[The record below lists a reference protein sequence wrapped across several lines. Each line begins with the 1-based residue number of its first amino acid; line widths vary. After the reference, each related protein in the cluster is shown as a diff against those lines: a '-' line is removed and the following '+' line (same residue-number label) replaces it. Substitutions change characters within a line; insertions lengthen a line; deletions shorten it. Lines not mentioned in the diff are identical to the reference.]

1 MDILTFSLLGFF
13 GISLLGS
20 LFHFVYD
27 WTGQNNFIGLFV
39 AVNESTWEHL
49 KLAIFPA
56 LIWAL
61 VGMQYNYNNYAFG
74 VFVALAT
81 MIVLIPVIFY
91 TYSYFTKK
99 SVLALDI
106 GLFFVSVGV
115 AMYLSYKIFNLQPL
129 SNTYNIIG
137 IAGISLVVASLL
149 LFTHFPPKN
158 FLFKDPITN
167 EFGFPKNK

>member
-1 MDILTFSLLGFF
+1 MDILMFALLGFF

-27 WTGQNNFIGLFV
+27 WTGQSNFIGLFV

-61 VGMQYNYNNYAFG
+61 IGMQYNYNNYAFG

-81 MIVLIPVIFY
+81 MIVLIPTIFY
-91 TYSYFTKK
+91 TYSFLTKK
-99 SVLALDI
+99 SVLFLDI

-115 AMYLSYKIFNLQPL
+115 AMYFAYKIFNTQQL
-129 SNTYNIIG
+129 SSIYNTVG
-137 IAGISLVVASLL
+137 IAGIALVTLSLL
-149 LFTHFPPKN
+149 LFTHFPPRN
-158 FLFKDPITN
+158 FLFKDPITK
-167 EFGFPKNK
+167 EFGFPKK